1 MPILAPSILSA
12 DFARLEEHCREALD
26 AGAEWLH
33 VDVMDGHFVPNITI
47 GPLVVK
53 ALRPLADDTG
63 AVLDVHLMIEQPE
76 KYIDQFA
83 RAGSDII
90 TIHAEAT
97 PHLHRAIQ
105 QIREAGARPG
115 ITLNPSTPLSA
126 LEEVIEDVDL
136 VLIMSVN
143 PGFGG
148 QSYIPQSTSKIK
160 RLRAMLTEVN
170 SNAFIEVDGGVKPSN
185 VAEVVD
191 AGANVIVAGSAVF
204 GAPEGVAAA
213 VSKFSRE
220 WSITA

>member
-12 DFARLEEHCREALD
+12 DFARLEQHCREALD

-33 VDVMDGHFVPNITI
+33 IDVMDGHFVPNITI
-47 GPLVVK
+47 GPL
-53 ALRPLADDTG
+53 PLADKTG
-63 AVLDVHLMIEQPE
+63 SVMDVHLMIEQPE
-76 KYIDQFA
+76 KYIDAFA
-83 RAGSDII
+83 QAGSDII

-126 LEEVIEDVDL
+126 LEEVLKDVDL

-148 QSYIPQSTSKIK
+148 QSYIPQSTDKIR
-160 RLRAMLTEVN
+160 RLRSMLN
-170 SNAFIEVDGGVKPSN
+170 AIDSNAFIEVDGGVKPSN
-185 VAEVVD
+185 VAEVVE

-204 GAPEGVAAA
+204 SAPEGVAAA
-213 VSKFSRE
+213 VAAFSTA
-220 WSITA
+220 WSVNA